1 MKPVPIILSAP
12 SGGGKTT
19 IARRLLEV
27 RNDVGYSV
35 SATTRP
41 PRKGE
46 VEGRDYYFR
55 SRADFERGRKAG
67 EFAES
72 AEVHGH
78 LYGTLR
84 SEVERVLESG
94 RHVVMDIDVQGTRQ
108 FKEAFPES
116 VLIFILP
123 PSAQVLIERLEAR
136 KTEDAKS
143 LIRRLGSAKEELKA
157 IDLYPYLVVNEDVES
172 AVDAV
177 SRIIDGKGVKSSRGG
192 GPLDRKVSEL
202 VEGIDRAIDHYS
214 KRQ

>member
-108 FKEAFPES
+108 FKDAFPES

-123 PSAQVLIERLEAR
+123 PSAQVLIQRLEAR
-136 KTEDAKS
+136 KTEDTKS

-157 IDLYPYLVVNEDVES
+157 IDLYPYLVVNDDVES

-177 SRIIDGKGVKSSRGG
+177 SRIIDGKRVKSSRSG
-192 GPLDRKVSEL
+192 GPPDRKVSEL

>member
-72 AEVHGH
+72 AEVHGY

-108 FKEAFPES
+108 FKESFPES

-123 PSAQVLIERLEAR
+123 PSAQVLIQRLEAR
-136 KTEDAKS
+136 KTEDTKS

-157 IDLYPYLVVNEDVES
+157 IDLYPYRVVNDDVES

-177 SRIIDGKGVKSSRGG
+177 SRIIDGKGMKSSRGG

>member
-1 MKPVPIILSAP
+1 VKPFPIILSSP

-27 RNDVGYSV
+27 RDDVGYSV
-35 SATTRP
+35 SCTTRP
-41 PRKGE
+41 PREGE

-55 SRADFERGRKAG
+55 SRDQFEAGRKAG

-84 SEVERVLESG
+84 SEVDKVLRSG

-108 FKEAFPES
+108 FKDVFPDS

-123 PSAQVLIERLEAR
+123 PSAEVLIERLKAR
-136 KTEDAKS
+136 KTESDES
-143 LIRRLGSAKEELKA
+143 LIRRLRSAKQEMKA
-157 IDLYPYLVVNEDVES
+157 VDLYPYLVVNDEVES
-172 AVDAV
+172 AVKAV
-177 SRIIDGKGVKSSRGG
+177 SRIIDGKGVKSSRDGA
-192 GPLDRKVSEL
+192 LQAKVAEIMD
-202 VEGIDRAIDHYS
+202 GIQRAIDHYS
-214 KRQ
+214 ERM

>member
-72 AEVHGH
+72 AEVHGY

-172 AVDAV
+172 AVDAA
-177 SRIIDGKGVKSSRGG
+177 SCIIDGKGVKSSRGG